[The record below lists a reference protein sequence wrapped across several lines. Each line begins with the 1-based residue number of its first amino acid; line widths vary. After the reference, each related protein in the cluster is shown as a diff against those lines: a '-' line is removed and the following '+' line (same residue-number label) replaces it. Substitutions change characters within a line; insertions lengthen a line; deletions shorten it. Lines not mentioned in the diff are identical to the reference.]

1 MRNKLQIALIVNS
14 KYKFILTIPGQLF
27 MTTANGSL
35 ITCPSIIMQDFFF
48 KTVWKQRKLN
58 NFEKNYFR
66 TKKNNQKIIF
76 LLQNFLTES
85 LKHLDKSYTNN
96 GHLGNNMH
104 SGLESKPLHLDA
116 KSLLQG
122 DHKK

>member
-14 KYKFILTIPGQLF
+14 KYKLSLTIPGQLF

-66 TKKNNQKIIF
+66 TKKKQSENYFPITEF
-76 LLQNFLTES
+76 LN
-85 LKHLDKSYTNN
+85 
-96 GHLGNNMH
+96 
-104 SGLESKPLHLDA
+104 
-116 KSLLQG
+116 
-122 DHKK
+122 